1 MPAQNNTIEDAQTYI
16 DPCRDLIKL
25 EIENPDS
32 FDDSLFSIKASHT
45 KEGVDNVTMNFT
57 SNDSNGLPIPQSA
70 LCTFGPSDEK
80 EVVISAGESNAQK
93 KTLDMTQG
101 FFMLAA
107 GKRYGSIM
115 LIQLD
120 LF

>member
-1 MPAQNNTIEDAQTYI
+1 MAFTLMTRVGWVNEKSDYDRAEREILAPDAQTYI

-32 FDDSLFSIKASHT
+32 FDDSLFGIKASHT

-80 EVVISAGESNAQK
+80 EVVISAGESNAQRK
-93 KTLDMTQG
+93 NP
-101 FFMLAA
+101 
-107 GKRYGSIM
+107 
-115 LIQLD
+115 
-120 LF
+120 